1 MFAYISRTKLGMKIE
16 TVDSKNRCTKPLIF
30 DRRLRSRALD
40 GSATLNLLWSMN
52 FGKGSKSGFSG
63 GSAHPRVR

>member
-1 MFAYISRTKLGMKIE
+1 MFAYISGTKLGMEIE

-40 GSATLNLLWSMN
+40 GSAADQLLLIYY
-52 FGKGSKSGFSG
+52 G
-63 GSAHPRVR
+63 V